1 MGNWTAT
8 YTKKYLKTRA
18 EKALEKAKK
27 LEVKKN
33 KEKTE

>member
-1 MGNWTAT
+1 MENWSAT

-27 LEVKKN
+27 LEAKKLKTN
-33 KEKTE
+33 KN